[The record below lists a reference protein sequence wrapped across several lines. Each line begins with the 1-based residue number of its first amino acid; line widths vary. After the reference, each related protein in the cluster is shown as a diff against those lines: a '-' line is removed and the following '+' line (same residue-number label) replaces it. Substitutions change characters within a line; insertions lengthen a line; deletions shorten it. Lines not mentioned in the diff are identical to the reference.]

1 MFETKRCSIQTFQKS
16 DSADVK
22 KLYLNHEVRKYLG
35 GIRKEEAV
43 EAALDDMLH
52 SSEDSYYWVVR
63 EKHTANFIGLVSLD
77 PHHDGTYV
85 EISYQFSPDWWGRGY
100 ATETVGRVIQFAL
113 TELNLSKV
121 LAETQTANASSRKL
135 LERLGMKLER
145 TTTRFGAEQS
155 IYSIER

>member
-1 MFETKRCSIQTFQKS
+1 M
-16 DSADVK
+16 K

-52 SSEDSYYWVVR
+52 SSEDFYYWVAR
-63 EKHTANFIGLVSLD
+63 EKHTDYFIGLISID

-85 EISYQFSPDWWGRGY
+85 EISYQFLPDWWGRGY

-113 TELNLSKV
+113 NELNLPKV

-145 TTTRFGAEQS
+145 TTMRFGAEQA

>member
-1 MFETKRCSIQTFQKS
+1 MFETKRCSIHAFKES
-16 DSADVK
+16 DSAEVK

-43 EAALDDMLH
+43 EAVLDDMLH

-63 EKHTANFIGLVSLD
+63 EKHTDYFIGLISID

-85 EISYQFSPDWWGRGY
+85 EISYQFLPDWWGRGY
-100 ATETVGRVIQFAL
+100 ATETVGFILRVAF

-121 LAETQTANASSRKL
+121 IAETQTANVSSRKL

-145 TTTRFGAEQS
+145 TTTRFGAEQA